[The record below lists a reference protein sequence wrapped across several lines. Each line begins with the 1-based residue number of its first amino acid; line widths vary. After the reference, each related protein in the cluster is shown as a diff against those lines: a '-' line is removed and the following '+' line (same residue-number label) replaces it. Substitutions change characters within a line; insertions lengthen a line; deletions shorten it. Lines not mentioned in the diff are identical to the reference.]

1 MALLATGG
9 STNHTLHLVAIARAA
24 GIVIDWNDFGALS
37 ACVPLLARVYPNGGA
52 DVNAFHA
59 AGGTGYLIGQLLDGG
74 LVHEDV
80 DTVVGHGLSSY
91 RTQPALVDGRLEW
104 RASPAESRDTSV
116 LVPLAQAF
124 SRDGGLKVLDGNLG
138 RAVTKVSAVSAA
150 LRVVEAPAKVFDSQE
165 GLIDAYARGALEGD
179 FVAVVRF
186 QGPRA
191 NGMPELHGLTPTL
204 ANLLDN
210 GQRVA
215 LVTDGRM
222 SGASGKVPAAIHV
235 TPEACDGGP
244 LARVRDG
251 DIIRIDA
258 ETGVLEVKLSAA
270 ELARRQPAQADLA
283 SRQQGM
289 GRELFG
295 SFRATVSGAESGAM
309 SFGFAA

>member
-1 MALLATGG
+1 
-9 STNHTLHLVAIARAA
+9 
-24 GIVIDWNDFGALS
+24 
-37 ACVPLLARVYPNGGA
+37 
-52 DVNAFHA
+52 
-59 AGGTGYLIGQLLDGG
+59 
-74 LVHEDV
+74 
-80 DTVVGHGLSSY
+80 VGHGLSSY